1 MTPLASAEAD
11 SAFRAHERFI
21 WGLCYRLSG
30 SAADADDLVQETF
43 ARALVRPPADLTLPW
58 RPWLVRVATNLG
70 RDLLRRRR
78 RTPYAGPWLPAPID
92 TGDAATPDDAGGALA
107 SGPDASAP
115 AIRDAE
121 QRYDLLESASF
132 AFLLALEALSPLQR
146 TVLLLR
152 DVFDHSVRETA
163 AALSLTETNVKV
175 LHHRARRTMAAYD
188 RARAAPTRARQEAA
202 RLALGRFLEALA
214 AGDEAAIR
222 ALLADDVQALSDA
235 GGEFHAARVPVV
247 GAEKVARFLLRLG
260 TRRGAGARVEPRTL
274 NGLPALVVDMP
285 EGLAGEAP
293 RTVLACDVDADGRI
307 KRVYSVLA
315 TRKLTALA
323 SRA

>member
-1 MTPLASAEAD
+1 MTLATAEAD
-11 SAFRAHERFI
+11 SAFRAHERFL

-43 ARALVRPPADLTLPW
+43 ARALARPPADLTLPW

-78 RTPYAGPWLPAPID
+78 RTPYAGPWLPSPID
-92 TGDAATPDDAGGALA
+92 TGDSASPDDAAGPFA
-107 SGPDASAP
+107 SEPDTAAP

-146 TVLLLR
+146 AVLLLR
-152 DVFDHSVRETA
+152 DVFDHSVREA
-163 AALSLTETNVKV
+163 ASALSLTETNVKV
-175 LHHRARRTMAAYD
+175 LHHRARRAMAAYD
-188 RARAAPTRARQEAA
+188 RTRAAPTRARQEAA

-222 ALLADDVQALSDA
+222 ALLADDVQAISDG
-235 GGEFHAARVPVV
+235 GGEFHAARVPVL
-247 GAEKVARFLLRLG
+247 GAAKVARFLFRLG

-274 NGLPALVVDMP
+274 NGLPALIVDMTD
-285 EGLAGEAP
+285 GVAGEAP
-293 RTVLACDVDADGRI
+293 RTILACDVAPDGRMT
-307 KRVYSVLA
+307 RVYSVLA

-323 SRA
+323 PTA